1 MNIAL
6 IAHDEKKSEMIEFAK
21 KHEDILKEHLLYT
34 TGTTGLRIM
43 ENTQLKVIVFYLD
56 LMVEINRLEHMSLR
70 GKSILLFSLEIL

>member
-43 ENTQLKVIVFYLD
+43 ENTQLSPSFFIWTLWWRSTD
-56 LMVEINRLEHMSLR
+56 W
-70 GKSILLFSLEIL
+70 SICR

>member
-34 TGTTGLRIM
+34 TGTTGLR
-43 ENTQLKVIVFYLD
+43 N
-56 LMVEINRLEHMSLR
+56 
-70 GKSILLFSLEIL
+70 

>member
-43 ENTQLKVIVFYLD
+43 ENTQLKVHRFLSGPYGGDQQI
-56 LMVEINRLEHMSLR
+56 MSLR